1 MKVALYIRVSTKEQ
15 AREGLSLAAQEDLLR
30 KYCKLYE
37 YTVYGVYCDDGYS
50 AKNTKRPALERLFT
64 DIENHLFDAVIVWKL
79 TRISRNTIDLL
90 KMISFFEKNTW
101 EEEDVPDYELS
112 SNVTVTKDADSVT
125 ERTETSLINKSNP
138 RLGSVSVS
146 KMIPVES
153 LDLRH
158 GDLSFTFTITGETVH
173 EKEYTDKQT
182 VTFTKNTVSDEDN
195 VITINGKKYLV
206 LFVSFDDLD
215 WGDYKI
221 TESGSESRYEFN
233 KISDLE
239 NATAGKEEDGT
250 PYIAFT
256 VDKDHQ
262 EFGGTFENAAISS
275 SIKVIKRGNSKTKK
289 LKGVTF
295 KIEKILADKK
305 TELVATKETDEN
317 GEILFDNL
325 DPGDYVLTET
335 KTLPG
340 YTLMKDPINV
350 TVPMALTTKEAEDMK
365 ADTSKGKYDKAKD
378 LYYFYDLTYD
388 VDNEKTPT
396 PPLTGGFENWLS
408 YLPIVLAMALFI

>member
-1 MKVALYIRVSTKEQ
+1 
-15 AREGLSLAAQEDLLR
+15 
-30 KYCKLYE
+30 
-37 YTVYGVYCDDGYS
+37 
-50 AKNTKRPALERLFT
+50 
-64 DIENHLFDAVIVWKL
+64 
-79 TRISRNTIDLL
+79 
-90 KMISFFEKNTW
+90 
-101 EEEDVPDYELS
+101 
-112 SNVTVTKDADSVT
+112 
-125 ERTETSLINKSNP
+125 
-138 RLGSVSVS
+138 
-146 KMIPVES
+146 MIPVKS
-153 LDLRH
+153 LDFRH

-173 EKEYTDKQT
+173 GKEYTDKQT

-195 VITINGKKYLV
+195 VVTIDGKEYLI
-206 LFVSFDDLD
+206 LSVSFNDLD

-221 TESGSESRYEFN
+221 TESGSESRYAFN

-289 LKGVTF
+289 LKGVPF

-305 TELVATKETDEN
+305 TELVATKETNEN

-340 YTLMKDPINV
+340 YTMMKDPINV

-408 YLPIVLAMALFI
+408 YLPIVLAMALFIGLGIYQMKKRKKPIK